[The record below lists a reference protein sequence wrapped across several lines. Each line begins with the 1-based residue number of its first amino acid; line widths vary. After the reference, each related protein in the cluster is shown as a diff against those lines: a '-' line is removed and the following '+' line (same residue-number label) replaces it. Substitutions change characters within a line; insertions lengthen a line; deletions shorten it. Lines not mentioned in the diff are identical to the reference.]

1 MAGPDWSAFATAF
14 LGDTAKYINE
24 RVDKASEYEDK
35 LKEQAERNKLLLDK
49 RNAVVT
55 QAAGLAAR
63 AKSLGASEDM
73 IKAAIDK
80 GPNGLVELTGELDK
94 IKLEYGDRWTPE
106 VAAVHVGL
114 PEGYKPAELNLSDY
128 ISRAYGVTPGEIGS
142 TKAPEQGFFGRVMGM
157 GGRERVRAA
166 MDKDGYYKGYSVYD
180 LSELS
185 NQAEYQSLVQG
196 AYFNTTAPKVFKPDE
211 VATEKKLISAMLSNV
226 EDTPAYAAAS
236 EAFTKAQKSL
246 TGGNLLPDQ
255 RKAAEAEMAKQKA
268 IMQGLRTAVLNDHVS
283 TQTALYKHGGYLDYM
298 GSYLDTIM
306 GKGYTEG
313 FMATTGVVKAAD
325 TGGVTEAVKPEV
337 VVEVVEQAGG
347 QVEIQD
353 DELVVTAPSLP
364 EGGVKFKTDND
375 GKIVE
380 ATTVINGE
388 EYLLVGEDAIA
399 VWTDIQNLNTGP
411 GNIDIS
417 NVGADFSTTD
427 KNNMPRLSPVLTT
440 EEERQDILGQP
451 LGKAKLEAAGIKQ
464 SAIGRMLQ
472 GLPSQEERDRR
483 VAQIELK
490 RAADPEAYYKVT
502 VPGMNLNRPMR
513 VKGSD
518 IKFIP
523 DEALAQGWNN
533 PEIAEFGI
541 DEDMP
546 KKTWSGSSIRKTY
559 KGFQPYQDVDVE
571 TADGAAPTESL
582 RPKAR
587 GLMAKTDAKPAEAPA
602 EEPAPEDAKQ
612 ADAASE
618 VLLKKH
624 GRDMLEFL
632 KERGITKD
640 SDQADILYELS
651 DWADTNKKI
660 LPFDKGAIVNLLQQ
674 ALQKGL

>member
-1 MAGPDWSAFATAF
+1 
-14 LGDTAKYINE
+14 
-24 RVDKASEYEDK
+24 
-35 LKEQAERNKLLLDK
+35 
-49 RNAVVT
+49 
-55 QAAGLAAR
+55 
-63 AKSLGASEDM
+63 
-73 IKAAIDK
+73 
-80 GPNGLVELTGELDK
+80 
-94 IKLEYGDRWTPE
+94 
-106 VAAVHVGL
+106 
-114 PEGYKPAELNLSDY
+114 
-128 ISRAYGVTPGEIGS
+128 
-142 TKAPEQGFFGRVMGM
+142 
-157 GGRERVRAA
+157 
-166 MDKDGYYKGYSVYD
+166 
-180 LSELS
+180 
-185 NQAEYQSLVQG
+185 
-196 AYFNTTAPKVFKPDE
+196 
-211 VATEKKLISAMLSNV
+211 
-226 EDTPAYAAAS
+226 
-236 EAFTKAQKSL
+236 
-246 TGGNLLPDQ
+246 
-255 RKAAEAEMAKQKA
+255 
-268 IMQGLRTAVLNDHVS
+268 
-283 TQTALYKHGGYLDYM
+283 
-298 GSYLDTIM
+298 
-306 GKGYTEG
+306 
-313 FMATTGVVKAAD
+313 
-325 TGGVTEAVKPEV
+325 
-337 VVEVVEQAGG
+337 
-347 QVEIQD
+347 
-353 DELVVTAPSLP
+353 
-364 EGGVKFKTDND
+364 
-375 GKIVE
+375 
-380 ATTVINGE
+380 
-388 EYLLVGEDAIA
+388 
-399 VWTDIQNLNTGP
+399 
-411 GNIDIS
+411 
-417 NVGADFSTTD
+417 
-427 KNNMPRLSPVLTT
+427 MPRLSPVLTT

-632 KERGITKD
+632 KGRGITKD

>member
-114 PEGYKPAELNLSDY
+114 PEGYKPAEFNVSDY

-142 TKAPEQGFFGRVMGM
+142 TKAPEQGFFGRVMGL
-157 GGRERVRAA
+157 GGKERVRAS

-226 EDTPAYAAAS
+226 EDTPVYAAVS
-236 EAFTKAQKSL
+236 EVFTKAQKFITS
-246 TGGNLLPDQ
+246 GNLLPDQ
-255 RKAAEAEMAKQKA
+255 RKAAEAEMAKQNA

-559 KGFQPYQDVDVE
+559 KGFQPYQDVAVE

-602 EEPAPEDAKQ
+602 PEGEAKQ

-632 KERGITKD
+632 KGRGITKD

>member
-114 PEGYKPAELNLSDY
+114 PEGYKPAEFNISDY

-142 TKAPEQGFFGRVMGM
+142 TKAPEQGFFGRVMGL

-185 NQAEYQSLVQG
+185 NQSEYQSLVQG

-255 RKAAEAEMAKQKA
+255 RKAAEAEMAKQNA

-306 GKGYTEG
+306 GKGFTEG
-313 FMATTGVVKAAD
+313 FKEATDVVKAAD
-325 TGGVTEAVKPEV
+325 TGGVTEAVKPEA

-347 QVEIQD
+347 QVEIKE

-364 EGGVKFKTDND
+364 DSGVKFKTDKD

-380 ATTVINGE
+380 ATTTINGE
-388 EYLLVGEDAIA
+388 EYRLEGEDAIA
-399 VWTDIQNLNTGP
+399 IWTDIQNLNTGP

-427 KNNMPRLSPVLTT
+427 KNNMPRLSPALTT

-451 LGKAKLEAAGIKQ
+451 FGKGKLEAAGLKQ
-464 SAIGRMLQ
+464 SAIGRLLQ

-533 PEIAEFGI
+533 PEIAEFGM

-571 TADGAAPTESL
+571 TAAGAAPTESS

-587 GLMAKTDAKPAEAPA
+587 GLMSKTDAKPAEAPA
-602 EEPAPEDAKQ
+602 PEGEAKQ

-624 GRDMLEFL
+624 GRDMLDFL
-632 KERGITKD
+632 KGRGITKD

>member
-24 RVDKASEYEDK
+24 RVDKASEYEDQ

-157 GGRERVRAA
+157 GGRERVRAS

-255 RKAAEAEMAKQKA
+255 RKAAEAEMAKQNA

-313 FMATTGVVKAAD
+313 FIASTGVVKAAD
-325 TGGVTEAVKPEV
+325 TGGVTEAVKPEA
-337 VVEVVEQAGG
+337 VVEVVEMAGG
-347 QVEIQD
+347 QVEIKE
-353 DELVVTAPSLP
+353 DEMVITAPSLP
-364 EGGVKFKTDND
+364 DSGVKFKTDKD

-380 ATTVINGE
+380 ATTTINGE
-388 EYLLVGEDAIA
+388 EYRLEGEDAIA
-399 VWTDIQNLNTGP
+399 IWTDIQNLNTGP

-427 KNNMPRLSPVLTT
+427 KNNMPRLSPALTT

-451 LGKAKLEAAGIKQ
+451 FGKSKLEAAGIKQ

-533 PEIAEFGI
+533 PEISEFGM

-546 KKTWSGSSIRKTY
+546 KKTWNGSSIRKTY

-582 RPKAR
+582 RPKAH
-587 GLMAKTDAKPAEAPA
+587 GLMAKTDAKPAETPAPA
-602 EEPAPEDAKQ
+602 GEEKQ

-624 GRDMLEFL
+624 GRDMLDFL
-632 KERGITKD
+632 KGRGITKD